1 MAAQLHLSAALDDAT
16 AGYRPAG
23 ADGASPPPPYARW
36 TRLVRLAEQ
45 GGLDFVTLD
54 GTAGQDGPGRLDVP
68 AVLAH
73 AAGSTSRI
81 GLVSAVAAL
90 PPGRFAPLTSAAA
103 RIAVDGRTGWLV
115 RTALPGDG
123 PFGAAPPAG
132 RVPGTPGA
140 SGTGAGAVRHLAT
153 RRPRSAARRRRPPRP
168 PVAVVLDVHGPDRR
182 WLQAARHADVVLL
195 DAEHPAAAQ
204 VCRAALKHQAADAG
218 RDPNTLRVLLR
229 LGVDL
234 RRGGGRGLRPRAETM
249 HFAGAPAELAGLL
262 AEWHAE
268 GVADGFHL
276 LPAHAATDLL
286 AVVHGLVPRLR
297 ERGVFRSGYRGRTLR
312 EHLVPTA

>member
-16 AGYRPAG
+16 ADYRPAG
-23 ADGASPPPPYARW
+23 ADGAGHPPPYARW
-36 TRLVRLAEQ
+36 TRLVHLAEQ

-54 GTAGQDGPGRLDVP
+54 GTEGKGGPGRLDVP
-68 AVLAH
+68 AVLAR

-81 GLVSAVAAL
+81 GLVPAVAAL
-90 PPGRFAPLTSAAA
+90 PAGRFAPLTSAAA

-123 PFGAAPPAG
+123 PFGAAAPARDAHG
-132 RVPGTPGA
+132 AGPGA
-140 SGTGAGAVRHLAT
+140 ATARHLAT
-153 RRPRSAARRRRPPRP
+153 RRPRSGARRRRPPRP

-229 LGVDL
+229 LGVDFG
-234 RRGGGRGLRPRAETM
+234 RGGGRGLRSRAETL
-249 HFAGAPAELAGLL
+249 HYAGAPGELAGLL

-312 EHLVPTA
+312 EHLAPTA

>member
-16 AGYRPAG
+16 DDHRPAHAG
-23 ADGASPPPPYARW
+23 GASPPPPYARW

-54 GTAGQDGPGRLDVP
+54 GAGGPGGGPGRLDVL
-68 AVLAH
+68 AVLAR

-81 GLVSAVAAL
+81 GLVPAVAAL
-90 PPGRFAPLTSAAA
+90 PAGRFAPLTSAAA
-103 RIAVDGRTGWLV
+103 RIAVDGRAGWLV

-123 PFGAAPPAG
+123 PFGTQPHVRDAH
-132 RVPGTPGA
+132 
-140 SGTGAGAVRHLAT
+140 GAGGPG
-153 RRPRSAARRRRPPRP
+153 RRPTARRPLSGARLRRPHRP

-204 VCRAALKHQAADAG
+204 VCRAALKHQAAAAG
-218 RDPNTLRVLLR
+218 RDPHALRVLLR

-234 RRGGGRGLRPRAETM
+234 GRGGGRGLRPRAETL
-249 HFAGAPAELAGLL
+249 HFAGSPAELAGIL

-286 AVVHGLVPRLR
+286 AVVYGLVPKLR

-312 EHLVPTA
+312 EHLAPTA

>member
-16 AGYRPAG
+16 ADHRPAG
-23 ADGASPPPPYARW
+23 AGGAQPPPPYARW
-36 TRLVRLAEQ
+36 TRLVHLAEQ

-54 GTAGQDGPGRLDVP
+54 GAGGPGRLDVP
-68 AVLAH
+68 AVLAR
-73 AAGSTSRI
+73 AAGATSRI
-81 GLVSAVAAL
+81 GLVPAVAAL
-90 PPGRFAPLTSAAA
+90 PAGRFAPLTSAAA
-103 RIAVDGRTGWLV
+103 RIAVDGRAGWLV
-115 RTALPGDG
+115 RTALPGEG
-123 PFGAAPPAG
+123 PFGTRPHGRGAYAA
-132 RVPGTPGA
+132 
-140 SGTGAGAVRHLAT
+140 GTGRHPAA
-153 RRPRSAARRRRPPRP
+153 RRSLSAARLRRPHRP

-204 VCRAALKHQAADAG
+204 VCRAALKHQAAAAG
-218 RDPNTLRVLLR
+218 RDPHALRVLLR

-234 RRGGGRGLRPRAETM
+234 GRGGGRGLRPRAETL
-249 HFAGAPAELAGLL
+249 HFAGPPAELAGLL

-286 AVVHGLVPRLR
+286 AVVYGLVPKLR
-297 ERGVFRSGYRGRTLR
+297 ERGVFRSAYRGRTLR
-312 EHLVPTA
+312 EHLAPTA

>member
-16 AGYRPAG
+16 AGYRPTG
-23 ADGASPPPPYARW
+23 ADGACPPPPYARW

-54 GTAGQDGPGRLDVP
+54 GTAGQDSPGGLDVP

-123 PFGAAPPAG
+123 PFGTAPPA
-132 RVPGTPGA
+132 
-140 SGTGAGAVRHLAT
+140 AGPDAATVRHLAT
-153 RRPRSAARRRRPPRP
+153 RRPRPGARRRRPPRP

-229 LGVDL
+229 LGVGL
-234 RRGGGRGLRPRAETM
+234 GRGGGHGLRPRAETM
-249 HFAGAPAELAGLL
+249 HFTGAPAELAGLL

-312 EHLVPTA
+312 EHLAPTA

>member
-1 MAAQLHLSAALDDAT
+1 MAAQLHLSASLDDPT
-16 AGYRPAG
+16 AGHRPAG
-23 ADGASPPPPYARW
+23 AGGAPPPPPYARW

-54 GTAGQDGPGRLDVP
+54 GAGGPGRLDVL
-68 AVLAH
+68 AVLAQ
-73 AAGSTSRI
+73 AAGTTSRI
-81 GLVSAVAAL
+81 GLVPAVSAL
-90 PPGRFAPLTSAAA
+90 PAGRFAPLTSAAA
-103 RIAVDGRTGWLV
+103 RMAVDGRAGWLV

-123 PFGAAPPAG
+123 PFGTRPSPGGAYGAG
-132 RVPGTPGA
+132 RGA
-140 SGTGAGAVRHLAT
+140 AAGRHPAT
-153 RRPRSAARRRRPPRP
+153 RRALSGVRRRRPPRP

-204 VCRAALKHQAADAG
+204 VCRAALKHQAAAAG
-218 RDPNTLRVLLR
+218 RDPHALRVLLR

-234 RRGGGRGLRPRAETM
+234 ARRGGRGPRSREETM
-249 HFAGAPAELAGLL
+249 HFAGTPAELAELL

-276 LPAHAATDLL
+276 LPAHAATDML
-286 AVVHGLVPRLR
+286 AIVYGLVPKLR

-312 EHLVPTA
+312 EHLAPIA

>member
-16 AGYRPAG
+16 ADHLTAG
-23 ADGASPPPPYARW
+23 AGGAGPPPYARW

-54 GTAGQDGPGRLDVP
+54 GPAGGPGRLDVL
-68 AVLAH
+68 AVLAR
-73 AAGSTSRI
+73 AAGTTSRI
-81 GLVSAVAAL
+81 GLVPAVAAL
-90 PPGRFAPLTSAAA
+90 PAGRFAPLTSAAA
-103 RIAVDGRTGWLV
+103 RMAVDGRAGWLV

-123 PFGAAPPAG
+123 PSGAQAHSRAASG
-132 RVPGTPGA
+132 AGTPG
-140 SGTGAGAVRHLAT
+140 RHPGG
-153 RRPRSAARRRRPPRP
+153 RRPLSGARLRRPHRP

-195 DAEHPAAAQ
+195 NAEHPAAAQ
-204 VCRAALKHQAADAG
+204 VCRTALKQQAAQAG
-218 RDPNTLRVLLR
+218 RDPHALRVLLR

-234 RRGGGRGLRPRAETM
+234 GRGGGRGLRPRAETL
-249 HFAGAPAELAGLL
+249 HFAGPPAELAELL

-286 AVVHGLVPRLR
+286 AVVYGLVPRLR

-312 EHLVPTA
+312 EHLAPTA

>member
-16 AGYRPAG
+16 AARRPAG
-23 ADGASPPPPYARW
+23 ACPPPPYARW

-54 GTAGQDGPGRLDVP
+54 GAGGPGRLDVP
-68 AVLAH
+68 AVLAL
-73 AAGSTSRI
+73 AAGTTSRI
-81 GLVSAVAAL
+81 GLVPAVAAL
-90 PPGRFAPLTSAAA
+90 PSGRLAPLTSAVA
-103 RIAVDGRTGWLV
+103 RSAVDGRTGWLV

-123 PFGAAPPAG
+123 PFGTRAH
-132 RVPGTPGA
+132 TPGA
-140 SGTGAGAVRHLAT
+140 HGAPGRHH
-153 RRPRSAARRRRPPRP
+153 AARRHRSGARPRRPHRP
-168 PVAVVLDVHGPDRR
+168 PVAMVLDVHGPDRR
-182 WLQAARHADVVLL
+182 WLQAARYADVVLL

-204 VCRAALKHQAADAG
+204 VCRAALKHHAADAG
-218 RDPNTLRVLLR
+218 RDPRTLRVLLR

-234 RRGGGRGLRPRAETM
+234 GRGGGRGLRPRAETL
-249 HFAGAPAELAGLL
+249 HFAGPPAGLAGVL

-286 AVVHGLVPRLR
+286 AVVYGLVPRLR

-312 EHLVPTA
+312 EHLAPTA

>member
-16 AGYRPAG
+16 ADHRPTGAG
-23 ADGASPPPPYARW
+23 GACPPPPYARW
-36 TRLVRLAEQ
+36 TRLVHLAEQ

-54 GTAGQDGPGRLDVP
+54 DAGGPERLDVL
-68 AVLAH
+68 AVLAR
-73 AAGSTSRI
+73 AAGTTSRI
-81 GLVSAVAAL
+81 GLVPAVAAL
-90 PPGRFAPLTSAAA
+90 PAGRFAPLTSAGA
-103 RIAVDGRTGWLV
+103 RIAVDGRAGWLV
-115 RTALPGDG
+115 RTALPGAG
-123 PFGAAPPAG
+123 PAG
-132 RVPGTPGA
+132 VQVHSLGA
-140 SGTGAGAVRHLAT
+140 YGTGARGRHPGVRRHLSGGRL
-153 RRPRSAARRRRPPRP
+153 RRPHRP

-182 WLQAARHADVVLL
+182 WVQAARHADVVLL

-218 RDPNTLRVLLR
+218 RDPQALRVLLR

-234 RRGGGRGLRPRAETM
+234 GRGGGRGLPPRAETL
-249 HFAGAPAELAGLL
+249 HFTGPPAELAGLL

-276 LPAHAATDLL
+276 LPTHAATDLL
-286 AVVHGLVPRLR
+286 AVVHGLVPKLR

-312 EHLVPTA
+312 EHLAPTA